1 MKKNIIFFLAIQLF
15 IFLFTPSIFA
25 QFRSL
30 HTKNLRLVFYDETL
44 APYTARCFENAFK
57 FHSNLFDYTA
67 TEKVTIFLQDFRDF
81 GYGSAITVPR
91 NSITIGVAPF
101 SYDYETITA
110 NERIN
115 WMMNH
120 EVAHIV
126 TMDKASGT
134 DTFFRSLFLG
144 KVTPNAEDPLSM
156 VYSHLTS
163 PRWSSPRWFIEG
175 IAVFLE
181 TWMAGGLG
189 RALSAYDE
197 MVFRTMVHDNDY
209 FYDII
214 GLESEGTAID
224 FQVGANSYLY
234 GTRFLSYLA
243 YHYGLEKL
251 LQWYNRT
258 EESYGYFSSQFQNV
272 YGVSLLEEWSRWIE
286 WEHQWQQANL
296 DSIALYPTTNYH
308 PFSHK
313 ILGSVSRAYY
323 DPLHNKLYV
332 AVRYPGEIAHIAAI
346 DVKTGTLKKICDVK
360 GATLFSVTSMAY
372 DQNTSTLFYTTD
384 NNNWRDLK
392 SINVNSGKSKL
403 LMRDVRTG
411 DLVFNQ
417 ADRSIWGVRHDNGI
431 STLVRIPH
439 PYNEWKQVY
448 SFPYGKDIFDL
459 DISPDGKLITGAL
472 AEADGTQYLIKMDT
486 GKLLKGNMSYDILYD
501 FDISTPANFTFSP
514 NGRNLFGSS
523 YYSGVSNIY
532 RYDLEAQD
540 IVILSNCESGFFRPV
555 PISDDSLIVFRYTS
569 KGFVPVLIPNQPL
582 EKVKHVTFLGNE
594 IVKKHPVVKSFV
606 VGPPSSVN
614 IDSLTIFSGPYS
626 PIKNI
631 RLNSVYPIVE
641 GYKDFASF
649 GARLDFSDLIGLTG
663 LNANLSYSPN
673 THLPQKER
681 IHAKINFHYWYW
693 EIFSTYN
700 NADFYDL
707 FGPTKTSRKGYS
719 LGFKYKKTYVYN
731 IPKIIDLSIFGTG
744 YTGIETLPY
753 YQNVPSLFD
762 KSLSFGA
769 KFNYSYLSKSLGA
782 IDEEKGFRWQL
793 TSHNNYVNKEF
804 IPQLFTNMDYGLLLP
819 IGHSSIWLRSYF
831 GYSFGDRDEP
841 FANFFFGAFG
851 NNWIDHLEIKRFR
864 EFNSF
869 PGVEINE
876 IGGINYGKLM
886 VEWALPPL
894 RFRRY
899 GFTSLYL
906 RWTQLT
912 LFTSS
917 IVTNFDN
924 NHYRRSLLN
933 IGGQL
938 DFRLITFSYLKSTL
952 SLGYA
957 VAFEQDQKAATE
969 FMISF
974 KIL

>member
-1 MKKNIIFFLAIQLF
+1 
-15 IFLFTPSIFA
+15 
-25 QFRSL
+25 
-30 HTKNLRLVFYDETL
+30 
-44 APYTARCFENAFK
+44 
-57 FHSNLFDYTA
+57 
-67 TEKVTIFLQDFRDF
+67 
-81 GYGSAITVPR
+81 
-91 NSITIGVAPF
+91 
-101 SYDYETITA
+101 
-110 NERIN
+110 
-115 WMMNH
+115 
-120 EVAHIV
+120 
-126 TMDKASGT
+126 
-134 DTFFRSLFLG
+134 
-144 KVTPNAEDPLSM
+144 
-156 VYSHLTS
+156 
-163 PRWSSPRWFIEG
+163 
-175 IAVFLE
+175 
-181 TWMAGGLG
+181 
-189 RALSAYDE
+189 
-197 MVFRTMVHDNDY
+197 
-209 FYDII
+209 
-214 GLESEGTAID
+214 
-224 FQVGANSYLY
+224 
-234 GTRFLSYLA
+234 
-243 YHYGLEKL
+243 
-251 LQWYNRT
+251 
-258 EESYGYFSSQFQNV
+258 
-272 YGVSLLEEWSRWIE
+272 
-286 WEHQWQQANL
+286 
-296 DSIALYPTTNYH
+296 
-308 PFSHK
+308 
-313 ILGSVSRAYY
+313 
-323 DPLHNKLYV
+323 
-332 AVRYPGEIAHIAAI
+332 
-346 DVKTGTLKKICDVK
+346 
-360 GATLFSVTSMAY
+360 MAY
-372 DQNTSTLFYTTD
+372 DQNTNTLFYTTD

-392 SINVNSGKSKL
+392 SINMNSGKSRF
-403 LMRDVRTG
+403 LMKDARTG

-417 ADRSIWGVRHDNGI
+417 TDRSIWGVRHDNGI

-486 GKLLKGNMSYDILYD
+486 GKLLKGEMSYDVLYD
-501 FDISTPANFTFSP
+501 FDISIPANFTFSP
-514 NGRNLFGSS
+514 NGRYLFGSS

-532 RYDLEAQD
+532 RYNLETQD
-540 IVILSNCESGFFRPV
+540 IVILSNCETGFFRPV
-555 PISDDSLIVFRYTS
+555 PISEDSLIVFRYTG

-582 EKVKHVTFLGNE
+582 ENVSAVTFLGNE
-594 IVKKHPVVKSFV
+594 IVKKHPIVKSFI

-614 IDSLTIFSGPYS
+614 IDSLTIFSGSYS

-649 GARLDFSDLIGLTG
+649 GARLDLSDLIGLTG
-663 LNANLSYSPN
+663 LNANFSYSPN
-673 THLPQKER
+673 TYLPQKER
-681 IHAKINFHYWYW
+681 IHAKINFHYWHW

-719 LGFKYKKTYVYN
+719 LGFTYKKTYIYN
-731 IPKIIDLSIFGTG
+731 IPKIVDLSIFGAG
-744 YTGIETLPY
+744 YAGIETLPY

-804 IPQLFTNMDYGLLLP
+804 IPKLFTNMDYGLLMP
-819 IGHSSIWLRSYF
+819 IGHSSIWLRSSC

-864 EFNSF
+864 EFESF

-876 IGGINYGKLM
+876 IGGINYGKLT

-894 RFRRY
+894 RFRQY
-899 GFTSLYL
+899 GLTSLYL

-917 IVTNFDN
+917 IITNFDHN
-924 NHYRRSLLN
+924 DYRRSLVN

-938 DFRLITFSYLKSTL
+938 DFRLITFSYLKSTF